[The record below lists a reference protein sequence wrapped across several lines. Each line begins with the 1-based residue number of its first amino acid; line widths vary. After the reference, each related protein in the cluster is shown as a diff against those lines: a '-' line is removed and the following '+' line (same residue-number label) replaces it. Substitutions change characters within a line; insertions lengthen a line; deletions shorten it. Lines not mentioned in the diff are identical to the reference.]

1 MAQFARGSPEIR
13 GGVGM
18 PALNT
23 VLIVDDHAPFRSA
36 LRDFLSQESDL
47 SVVGEACN
55 LREALRL
62 VGVMSPDVV
71 LTDLS
76 MQDAR
81 GIQAVSEIKRRYPEA
96 KLIVLSTHAEH
107 EYKHR
112 CREAGASG
120 YVVKDAIHA
129 DLCEAIRAVLSGGDC
144 AQAYAPGSRLAV
156 SGR

>member
-1 MAQFARGSPEIR
+1 
-13 GGVGM
+13 M

-55 LREALRL
+55 LREALLL
-62 VGVMSPDVV
+62 VGVMSPQLV

-76 MQDAR
+76 MPDAR
-81 GIQAVSEIKRRYPEA
+81 GTEAVSEIKRCYPEA
-96 KLIVLSTHAEH
+96 KLIVLSSHAEH

-120 YVVKDAIHA
+120 YVVKDAIHEE
-129 DLCEAIRAVLSGGDC
+129 LREAIRAALGGRDC
-144 AQAYAPGSRLAV
+144 AQAAAPGSRPVA
-156 SGR
+156 SGRQPRAEC